1 MEEIVIN
8 GVKDDLEI
16 FFDVVELVIINFN
29 FLELGK
35 DIVIISEVSVFISF
49 FLEEDVVEMLELLEK
64 FGVEE
69 EEDDD
74 YVELKVEG
82 SFIEEVGLFIE
93 F

>member
-8 GVKDDLEI
+8 GVKDDLET